1 VNPSDF
7 ATSSSSSSSSSS
19 TLPAPPSFATAQAAA
34 YEITPVR
41 NLFQAQQS
49 DATFIIIDDHPLEAL
64 GLQTILNRVNT
75 SARVFTASSY
85 ETGEQLIDEKLTESR
100 IELIMAYVDLGD
112 TKSIA
117 AIAQLH
123 RKYPYLCIA
132 ISAAATAMQMSTI
145 FKCLEAGAVGYIPKT
160 FAPEIAQEAIRSI
173 LRGNIYLPPEATT
186 SSAQHTLHA
195 LHSAELTHELGRSA
209 QPFSG
214 LVSLSS
220 RNYLKSLAPEPTGL
234 GIVKAPTPPA
244 HLREVKASTPAPE
257 GITGHEIGLTGRQVD
272 VLDLILL
279 GLSNKL
285 ICRQLNLAEGTVKVH
300 VSAVLRALGA
310 KNRTQ
315 AVVAAGHIGI
325 QSRVMGDR
333 KRG

>member
-7 ATSSSSSSSSSS
+7 ATLSTSPSTSKT
-19 TLPAPPSFATAQAAA
+19 TLPAPPSFATAQAAS

-75 SARVFTASSY
+75 NARVFTASSY

-123 RKYPYLCIA
+123 RKYPYLCIV
-132 ISAAATAMQMSTI
+132 ISAAATAMEMSTI

-160 FAPEIAQEAIRSI
+160 FTPEIAQEAIHSI

-186 SSAQHTLHA
+186 STAQHLM
-195 LHSAELTHELGRSA
+195 HSAELTHELGRSA

-244 HLREVKASTPAPE
+244 HLREVNVSKPPSE
-257 GITGHEIGLTGRQVD
+257 VITGHEIGLTGRQVD